1 MNADSTYMQQ
11 AILLAKQ
18 GLGRTAP
25 NPPVGAVVVKDGR
38 LVGEGFHPKAGMPH
52 AEVYALRQA
61 GDDARGATLYVTLE
75 PCSHHGRTPP
85 CTEAIIDAGIAR
97 VVAGTLDPNP
107 IVAGRGIERL
117 RTSGIEVDVGIER
130 QACEDLITW
139 YAFWMRAKRPF
150 VIAKA
155 AMTLDGKIATLSGD
169 SKWISSEESR
179 EAVHELRNRVDGILV
194 GIGTVLKD
202 NPQLTC
208 RTAGGRD
215 PLRIILDKDFEVG
228 LCARVLGENCIVF
241 TAAEP
246 ESRPEITRTGTRVVN
261 MPLDKAGRFA
271 WKDILAYLGEKGL
284 HALLVEG
291 GSSIHTGL
299 ILSKNVQQILVFVA
313 PKLLGRG
320 IPLVDWD
327 APEKIADAL
336 GLVITGVK
344 TIGGDVLVEA
354 SLEDPCSQD

>member
-1 MNADSTYMQQ
+1 MNAECTYMKQ
-11 AILLAKQ
+11 AISLAKQ

-38 LVGEGFHPKAGMPH
+38 IVGRGFHPKAGLPH

-61 GDDARGATLYVTLE
+61 GVDAQGATLYVTLE
-75 PCSHHGRTPP
+75 PCSHHGKTPP

-117 RTSGIEVDVGIER
+117 RASGIEVVVGVEQ
-130 QACEDLITW
+130 QAAEDLIKW
-139 YAFWMRAKRPF
+139 YTFWMKSKRPF

-155 AMTLDGKIATLSGD
+155 AMTLDGKTATLSGD

-179 EAVHELRNRVDGILV
+179 EAVHELRNHVDGILV
-194 GIGTVLKD
+194 GIGTVLND
-202 NPQLTC
+202 DPQLTC

-215 PLRIILDKDFEVG
+215 PLRIILDKDFKVSG
-228 LCARVLGENCIVF
+228 TARALGENCIVF
-241 TAAEP
+241 TARDP
-246 ESRPEITRTGTRVVN
+246 ESRPEIIQTGTTIVRL
-261 MPLDKAGRFA
+261 PLNPAGRFA
-271 WKDILAYLGEKGL
+271 WRDILAYLGNRGL

-291 GSSIHTGL
+291 GSSIHSGL
-299 ILSKNVQQILVFVA
+299 ILSKNVEKILVFVA

-320 IPLVDWD
+320 LSLVDWD
-327 APEKIADAL
+327 ERERIADAC

-344 TIGGDVLVEA
+344 TIGGDVLIEA

>member
-1 MNADSTYMQQ
+1 MNDDSTYMQQ

-38 LVGEGFHPKAGMPH
+38 VVGEGFHPKAGMPH

-61 GDDARGATLYVTLE
+61 GDDAQGATLYVTLE
-75 PCSHHGRTPP
+75 PCSHHGKTPP

-97 VVAGTLDPNP
+97 VVTGTPDPNP

-117 RTSGIEVDVGIER
+117 RTSGIEVEVGIER
-130 QACEDLITW
+130 QACEDLIKW
-139 YAFWMRAKRPF
+139 YAFWMKAKRPF

-169 SKWISSEESR
+169 SKWISSEASR
-179 EAVHELRNRVDGILV
+179 QAVHELRNRVDGILV

-202 NPQLTC
+202 DPQLTC

-228 LCARVLGENCIVF
+228 LSARVLGENCIVF
-241 TAAEP
+241 TATDP
-246 ESRPEITRTGTRVVN
+246 ESRPEIARTGTRVVK
-261 MPLDKAGRFA
+261 MPLDGTGRFA
-271 WKDILAYLGEKGL
+271 WKDILAYLGEKGF

-291 GSSIHTGL
+291 GSSIHSGL
-299 ILSKNVQQILVFVA
+299 ILSKNVDQILIFVA

-320 IPLVDWD
+320 IPLVDWE
-327 APEKIADAL
+327 APEKIADAH

-354 SLEDPCSQD
+354 SLEGPCSQD

>member
-1 MNADSTYMQQ
+1 MNAECTYMKQ
-11 AILLAKQ
+11 AISLAKQ

-25 NPPVGAVVVKDGR
+25 NPPVGAVVVKDGHI
-38 LVGEGFHPKAGMPH
+38 VGRGFHPKAGLPH

-61 GDDARGATLYVTLE
+61 GADARGATLYVTLE
-75 PCSHHGRTPP
+75 PCSHHGKTPP

-97 VVAGTLDPNP
+97 VVTGTLDPNP

-117 RTSGIEVDVGIER
+117 RHSGIEVVVGVE
-130 QACEDLITW
+130 QQDCQDLIKW
-139 YAFWMRAKRPF
+139 YAFWMRSKRPF

-169 SKWISSEESR
+169 SKWISSEQSR
-179 EAVHELRNRVDGILV
+179 EAVHELRNHVDGILV
-194 GIGTVLKD
+194 GIGTVLND
-202 NPQLTC
+202 DPQLTC
-208 RTAGGRD
+208 RTTGGRD
-215 PLRIILDKDFEVG
+215 PIRLILDRDFKVSRT
-228 LCARVLGENCIVF
+228 ARVLGENCIVF
-241 TAAEP
+241 TARDP
-246 ESRPEITRTGTRVVN
+246 ESRPEITQTGTTIVQ
-261 MPLDKAGRFA
+261 MPLDSAGRFA

-291 GSSIHTGL
+291 GSSIHSGL
-299 ILSKNVQQILVFVA
+299 ILSKNVEKILVFVA

-320 IPLVDWD
+320 IGLVDWK
-327 APEKIADAL
+327 APERIADAS

-344 TIGGDVLVEA
+344 TIGGDVLIEA